1 MTGNGRSRPSA
12 AAIAVLVFVSVA
24 LPGGLFAL
32 IVVNDSTG
40 RAPTVTGTAP
50 STTAGNPIDARLAKV
65 GTPAPAFSLPATD
78 GTSGSLAGF
87 RGTPLVIAFFAS
99 WCHPC
104 EEELPVLEQFARD
117 EGDRLQVVGISYR
130 DLPSDSVA
138 FVHRLGVTFPAL
150 LDGPTAPVAERYGVR
165 GIPQTV
171 FVDARGI
178 VRGRVYGVTSRDE
191 LAPAIADLL
200 AGHDVRPV

>member
-1 MTGNGRSRPSA
+1 MAGNGRSRPSA
-12 AAIAVLVFVSVA
+12 AAIAALVVVSVA
-24 LPGGLFAL
+24 LPGGLLAL

-40 RAPTVTGTAP
+40 GTPTVAGTAP
-50 STTAGNPIDARLAKV
+50 ATTAGNPIDTRRARV
-65 GTPAPAFSLPATD
+65 GTPAPPFSLPDTD
-78 GTSGSLAGF
+78 GRSVSLAGL
-87 RGTPLVIAFFAS
+87 RGKPVVIAFFAS

-117 EGDRLQVVGISYR
+117 EGGRLQVVGISYR
-130 DLPSDSVA
+130 DLPSDSVD

-150 LDGPTAPVAERYGVR
+150 LDQPTAPVAERYGVR

-191 LAPAIADLL
+191 LAPAITDLL
-200 AGHDVRPV
+200 AGRDVRPV